1 MTKNTEYARKRRT
14 ETAKKDIKIR
24 LDQDLARQL
33 DVLAETLNVSRGSL
47 IERALDL
54 WLTLKG
60 HEDATTNIARA
71 DTDHLLKR
79 VNDLESRVEELARE
93 HGR

>member
-1 MTKNTEYARKRRT
+1 MTQKMEYARKRRT
-14 ETAKKDIKIR
+14 ETAKKDVKIR

-33 DVLAETLNVSRGSL
+33 DELAEALSVSRGSL

-60 HEDATTNIARA
+60 RENTTPVR
-71 DTDHLLKR
+71 
-79 VNDLESRVEELARE
+79 
-93 HGR
+93 